1 MRNRGEKFGV
11 WLHFN
16 ERADR
21 RDFLKLR
28 IVLENLLGVVFSAR
42 SDFDVADDRR
52 PISGSEGER
61 ERGNGVE
68 RLKNV
73 SLSINDG
80 ATERGI
86 EIMFLNEPPGNE
98 FVGLVIAAFQEEELR
113 DAVFDFAG
121 VAQGGVGIEADEALE
136 IVDAADVAK
145 RDVRL
150 DGVLVAMARLVLFER
165 CAIEEAFQRW
175 RADFQR
181 EFSIV
186 ARDRLLAQIAGGIER
201 RAVAGCAHRAGRSNA
216 KPGAE
221 VEWNRDARR
230 EFRPLNDR

>member
-11 WLHFN
+11 WLHFD

-86 EIMFLNEPPGNE
+86 EIMFLNQPPGNE
-98 FVGLVIAAFQEEELR
+98 FVRLVIAAFQEEALR

-136 IVDAADVAK
+136 IIYAADVAK
-145 RDVRL
+145 RDVGL
-150 DGVLVAMARLVLFER
+150 DGVLVAMARLVFFER

-186 ARDRLLAQIAGGIER
+186 ARNRLLAQIAGGIER
-201 RAVAGCAHRAGRSNA
+201 RA
-216 KPGAE
+216 E
-221 VEWNRDARR
+221 VERNRDARR
-230 EFRPLNDR
+230 EFRPLDNR